1 MYNIYIMGLGLN
13 TMTSDQDE
21 IRKALNEI
29 KSELKSVSEKVIEL
43 SVINRNHENTSSSNS
58 LKIESIESDVNF
70 AKGSIALVK
79 AVGISLCASGLVFL
93 ITFGTW
99 VVTSQQATSLA
110 MADIRK
116 DISVIEIM
124 IKELKKENH
133 YDERQR

>member
-1 MYNIYIMGLGLN
+1 MVHRLN

-29 KSELKSVSEKVIEL
+29 KTEVKSVSEKVIEL

-58 LKIESIESDVNF
+58 QKIEAIESDVNF

-79 AVGISLCASGLVFL
+79 AVGVSLCASGIVFL

-99 VVTSQQATSLA
+99 VVLSLQTTGLA

-116 DISVIEIM
+116 DISVLETV
-124 IKELKKENH
+124 IKELKKENRD
-133 YDERQR
+133 DERQR

>member
-1 MYNIYIMGLGLN
+1 
-13 TMTSDQDE
+13 MTSDQDE

-29 KSELKSVSEKVIEL
+29 KTEVKSVSEKVIEL

-58 LKIESIESDVNF
+58 QKIEAIESDVNF

-79 AVGISLCASGLVFL
+79 AVGVSLCASGLVFL

-99 VVTSQQATSLA
+99 VVLSLQATGLA
-110 MADIRK
+110 MAEIRK
-116 DISVIEIM
+116 DISVLEIM
-124 IKELKKENH
+124 IKELKKENQ

>member
-1 MYNIYIMGLGLN
+1 MA
-13 TMTSDQDE
+13 SDQDE

-29 KSELKSVSEKVIEL
+29 KTEVKSMSEKVIEL
-43 SVINRNHENTSSSNS
+43 SVINRNHESTSSSNS
-58 LKIESIESDVNF
+58 QKIEAIESDVNF

-79 AVGISLCASGLVFL
+79 AVGVSLCASCLVFL

-99 VVTSQQATSLA
+99 VVLSLQTTGLA

-116 DISVIEIM
+116 DISVLEIT

>member
-1 MYNIYIMGLGLN
+1 
-13 TMTSDQDE
+13 MTSDQDE

-29 KSELKSVSEKVIEL
+29 KTEVKSVSEKVIEL

-58 LKIESIESDVNF
+58 QKIEAIESDVNF

-79 AVGISLCASGLVFL
+79 AVGVSLCASGLVFL

-99 VVTSQQATSLA
+99 VVLSLQTTDLA

-116 DISVIEIM
+116 DISVLEIM

>member
-1 MYNIYIMGLGLN
+1 MVLVF
-13 TMTSDQDE
+13 SP
-21 IRKALNEI
+21 
-29 KSELKSVSEKVIEL
+29 SEKVIEL

-58 LKIESIESDVNF
+58 QKIEAIESDVNF

-79 AVGISLCASGLVFL
+79 AVGVSLCASGLVFL

-99 VVTSQQATSLA
+99 VVLSLQATGLA

-116 DISVIEIM
+116 DISVLEIT
-124 IKELKKENH
+124 IKGLKKENH

>member
-1 MYNIYIMGLGLN
+1 
-13 TMTSDQDE
+13 MTSDQDE

-29 KSELKSVSEKVIEL
+29 KTEVKSVSEKVIEL

-58 LKIESIESDVNF
+58 QKIEAIESDVNL

-79 AVGISLCASGLVFL
+79 AVGVSLCASGLVFL

-99 VVTSQQATSLA
+99 VVMSLQATSLA
-110 MADIRK
+110 MAEIRK
-116 DISVIEIM
+116 DISVLEIM

-133 YDERQR
+133 YDE

>member
-1 MYNIYIMGLGLN
+1 MA
-13 TMTSDQDE
+13 SDQDE

-29 KSELKSVSEKVIEL
+29 KTEVKSVSEKVIEL

-58 LKIESIESDVNF
+58 QKIEAIESDVNF

-79 AVGISLCASGLVFL
+79 AVGVSLCASGLVFL

-99 VVTSQQATSLA
+99 VVLSLQATGLA
-110 MADIRK
+110 MAEIRK
-116 DISVIEIM
+116 DISVLEIM

-133 YDERQR
+133 YDE

>member
-1 MYNIYIMGLGLN
+1 
-13 TMTSDQDE
+13 MTSDQDE
-21 IRKALNEI
+21 IRKALIEI
-29 KSELKSVSEKVIEL
+29 KTEVKSVSEKVIEL

-58 LKIESIESDVNF
+58 QKIEAVESDVNF

-79 AVGISLCASGLVFL
+79 AVGVSLCASGLVFL

-99 VVTSQQATSLA
+99 VVLSLQAADLA

-116 DISVIEIM
+116 DISVLEIM

-133 YDERQR
+133 YDE

>member
-1 MYNIYIMGLGLN
+1 
-13 TMTSDQDE
+13 MTSDQDE

-29 KSELKSVSEKVIEL
+29 KTEVKSVSEKVIEL

-58 LKIESIESDVNF
+58 QKIEAIESDVNF

-79 AVGISLCASGLVFL
+79 AVGVSLCASGLVFL

-99 VVTSQQATSLA
+99 VVLSLQATSLA
-110 MADIRK
+110 MADVRK
-116 DISVIEIM
+116 DISVLEIM

-133 YDERQR
+133 YDE

>member
-1 MYNIYIMGLGLN
+1 
-13 TMTSDQDE
+13 MTSDQDE

-29 KSELKSVSEKVIEL
+29 KTEVKSVSEKVIEL

-58 LKIESIESDVNF
+58 QKIEAIESDVNF

-79 AVGISLCASGLVFL
+79 AVGVSLCASGLVFL

-99 VVTSQQATSLA
+99 VVLSLQATDLA

-116 DISVIEIM
+116 DISVLEIM
-124 IKELKKENH
+124 IKDLKKENH
-133 YDERQR
+133 YDE

>member
-1 MYNIYIMGLGLN
+1 
-13 TMTSDQDE
+13 MTSDQDE

-29 KSELKSVSEKVIEL
+29 KTEVKSVSEKVIEL

-58 LKIESIESDVNF
+58 QKIEAIESDVNF

-79 AVGISLCASGLVFL
+79 AVGVSLCASGLVFL

-99 VVTSQQATSLA
+99 VVLSLQTTGLA
-110 MADIRK
+110 MAEIRK
-116 DISVIEIM
+116 DISVLEIM

-133 YDERQR
+133 YDE

>member
-1 MYNIYIMGLGLN
+1 
-13 TMTSDQDE
+13 MTSDQDE

-29 KSELKSVSEKVIEL
+29 KTEVKSVSEKVIEL

-58 LKIESIESDVNF
+58 QKIEAIESDVNF

-79 AVGISLCASGLVFL
+79 AVGVSLCASGLVFL

-99 VVTSQQATSLA
+99 VVLSLQTTGLA

-116 DISVIEIM
+116 NISVLEIM

>member
-1 MYNIYIMGLGLN
+1 
-13 TMTSDQDE
+13 MTSDQDE

-29 KSELKSVSEKVIEL
+29 KTEVKSVSEKVIEL

-58 LKIESIESDVNF
+58 QKIEAIESDVNF

-79 AVGISLCASGLVFL
+79 AVGVSLCASGLVFL

-99 VVTSQQATSLA
+99 VVLSLQTTDLA

-116 DISVIEIM
+116 DISVLEIT

>member
-1 MYNIYIMGLGLN
+1 
-13 TMTSDQDE
+13 MTSDQDE

-29 KSELKSVSEKVIEL
+29 KTEVKSVSEKVIEL

-58 LKIESIESDVNF
+58 QKIEAIESDVNF

-79 AVGISLCASGLVFL
+79 AVGVSLCASGLVFL

-99 VVTSQQATSLA
+99 VVLSLQATGLS
-110 MADIRK
+110 MAEIRK
-116 DISVIEIM
+116 DISVLEIT

-133 YDERQR
+133 YDE

>member
-1 MYNIYIMGLGLN
+1 
-13 TMTSDQDE
+13 MTSDQDE

-29 KSELKSVSEKVIEL
+29 KTEVKSVSEKVIEL

-58 LKIESIESDVNF
+58 QKIEAIESDVNF

-79 AVGISLCASGLVFL
+79 AVGVSLCASGLVFL

-99 VVTSQQATSLA
+99 VVLSLQATSLA
-110 MADIRK
+110 MAEIRK
-116 DISVIEIM
+116 DISVLEIM

>member
-1 MYNIYIMGLGLN
+1 
-13 TMTSDQDE
+13 MTSDHDE

-29 KSELKSVSEKVIEL
+29 KTEVKSVSEKVIEL

-58 LKIESIESDVNF
+58 QKIEAIESDVNF

-79 AVGISLCASGLVFL
+79 AVGVSLCASGLVFL

-99 VVTSQQATSLA
+99 VVLSLQTTGLA

-116 DISVIEIM
+116 DISVLEIT

>member
-1 MYNIYIMGLGLN
+1 
-13 TMTSDQDE
+13 MTSDQDE

-29 KSELKSVSEKVIEL
+29 KTEVKSVSEKVIEL

-58 LKIESIESDVNF
+58 QKIEAIESDVNF

-79 AVGISLCASGLVFL
+79 AVGVSLCASGLVFL

-99 VVTSQQATSLA
+99 VVLSLQATSLA
-110 MADIRK
+110 MADVRK
-116 DISVIEIM
+116 DISVLEIM

>member
-1 MYNIYIMGLGLN
+1 
-13 TMTSDQDE
+13 MTSDQDE
-21 IRKALNEI
+21 IRKALIEI
-29 KSELKSVSEKVIEL
+29 KTEVKSVSEKVIEL

-58 LKIESIESDVNF
+58 QKIEAIESDVNF

-79 AVGISLCASGLVFL
+79 AVGVSLCASGLVFL

-99 VVTSQQATSLA
+99 VVLSLQATGLA
-110 MADIRK
+110 MAEIRK
-116 DISVIEIM
+116 DISVFEIM

>member
-1 MYNIYIMGLGLN
+1 
-13 TMTSDQDE
+13 MTSDQDE

-29 KSELKSVSEKVIEL
+29 KTEVKSVSEKVIEL

-58 LKIESIESDVNF
+58 QKIEAIESDVNF

-79 AVGISLCASGLVFL
+79 AVGVSLCASGLVFL

-99 VVTSQQATSLA
+99 AVLSLQTTGLA

-116 DISVIEIM
+116 DISVLEIT

>member
-1 MYNIYIMGLGLN
+1 
-13 TMTSDQDE
+13 MTSDQDE

-29 KSELKSVSEKVIEL
+29 KTEVKSVSDKVIEL

-58 LKIESIESDVNF
+58 QKIEVIESDVNF

-79 AVGISLCASGLVFL
+79 AVGVSLCASGLVFL

-99 VVTSQQATSLA
+99 VVLSLQTTGLA
-110 MADIRK
+110 MADIHK
-116 DISVIEIM
+116 DISVLEIT

>member
-1 MYNIYIMGLGLN
+1 
-13 TMTSDQDE
+13 MTSDQDE

-29 KSELKSVSEKVIEL
+29 KTEVKSVSEKVIEL

-58 LKIESIESDVNF
+58 QKIEAIESDVNF

-79 AVGISLCASGLVFL
+79 AVGVSLCASGIVFL

-99 VVTSQQATSLA
+99 VVMSQQATGLA
-110 MADIRK
+110 MAEIRK
-116 DISVIEIM
+116 DISVLEIM